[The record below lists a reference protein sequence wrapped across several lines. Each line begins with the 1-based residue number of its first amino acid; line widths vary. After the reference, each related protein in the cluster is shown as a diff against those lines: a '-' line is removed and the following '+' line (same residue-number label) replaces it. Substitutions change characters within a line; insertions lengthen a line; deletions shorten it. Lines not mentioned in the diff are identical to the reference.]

1 MITEDPKKMLENLAS
16 VASEGCLLGVTVW
29 GDKKLSNFMTLTTQA
44 MKHLGLPVPSIR
56 ENFHLYNNL
65 EPLA

>member
-16 VASEGCLLGVTVW
+16 VAAEGCLLGVTIW
-29 GDKKLSNFMTLTTQA
+29 GDRKFSNFMTLTTEA
-44 MKHLGLPVPSIR
+44 LKHLGLPVPNIR
-56 ENFHLYNNL
+56 ENFHLYNKL